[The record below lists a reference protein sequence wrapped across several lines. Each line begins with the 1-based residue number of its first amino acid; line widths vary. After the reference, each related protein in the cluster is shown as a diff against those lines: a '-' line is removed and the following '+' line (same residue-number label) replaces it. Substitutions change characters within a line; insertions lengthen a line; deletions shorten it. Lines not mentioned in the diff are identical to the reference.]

1 MYYLSNTVHKD
12 NFRDLAIWTESIT
25 KKKHIVATP
34 VGFIPFNRMIG
45 NPIHPNTGEPTDIF
59 DYQEEYQISVEEYHK
74 VILNKSRKI
83 GATETALRIIAYN
96 CFDHYDKDGNKIK
109 GKYVGHHIMIVAGN
123 KQSVANKFV
132 KRFRGIF
139 KDGFTDIFGSKWE
152 REDLMD
158 SKPDN
163 HIEMF
168 NGTTI
173 EAYAASEAVRGEAN
187 VVCIFI
193 SEAAFK
199 HLTDDSGV
207 YKAVRPNIS
216 NIEDADFIMESTPN
230 GRRGFFYDVWD
241 NAQKSIKEG
250 REPEFHPLEQ
260 PYTLALG
267 KILNEKDIEDAK
279 REGDAFFQQEFCC
292 QFLTSGNQAFKEDE
306 VIFKPDDDVDYFRE
320 LE

>member
-1 MYYLSNTVHKD
+1 MHKD
-12 NFRDLAIWTESIT
+12 NFRDLDIWAKSIT
-25 KKKHIVATP
+25 KKKGVVGTP
-34 VGFIPFNRMIG
+34 VDFIEFNRMVG
-45 NPIHPNTGEPTDIF
+45 NPIHPNTEQPTDIF
-59 DYQEEYQISVEEYHK
+59 DYQLEYFNAVHLKHK

-132 KRFRGIF
+132 KRFRNIF
-139 KDGFTDIFGSKWE
+139 KDGFTDLFGNTWT
-152 REDLMD
+152 RDDLMD
-158 SKPDN
+158 LKPDN
-163 HIEMF
+163 HVEIF

-199 HLTDDSGV
+199 HLQDDSVV

-216 NIEDADFIMESTPN
+216 NIENADFIMESTPN
-230 GRRGFFYDVWD
+230 GRRGFFYDIWD
-241 NAQKSIKEG
+241 NAGKSIKNG
-250 REPEFHPLEQ
+250 QVPEFHPLEQ
-260 PYTLALG
+260 PHELAMG

-279 REGDAFFQQEFCC
+279 KEGDAFFQQEFCC
-292 QFLTSGNQAFKEDE
+292 KFLTSGNQAFKEEE
-306 VIFKPDDDVDYFRE
+306 VIYQPEAGGVDYFTDI
-320 LE
+320 